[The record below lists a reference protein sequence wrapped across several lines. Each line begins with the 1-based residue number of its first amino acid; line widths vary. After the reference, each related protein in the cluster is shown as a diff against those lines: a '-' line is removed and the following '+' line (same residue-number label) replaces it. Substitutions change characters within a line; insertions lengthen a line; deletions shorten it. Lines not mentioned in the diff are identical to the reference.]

1 MAENV
6 LALVK
11 YLSSN
16 LSPLPTLTEGYTR
29 PSTVYFSHIGV
40 FIIYSFATA
49 RIMYSCLFLAVL
61 LLVQFGN
68 KLSGWSIWTAQA
80 KGVGAVLTG
89 CVGGLITP
97 NVVALVMT
105 KVLGKGM
112 SWFSNEHS
120 GVLLYGVPT
129 LLGPSISLPS
139 LHIRGDDAY

>member
-16 LSPLPTLTEGYTR
+16 RSPLPTLTEGYTR

-49 RIMYSCLFLAVL
+49 KIMYSCLFLAVL
-61 LLVQFGN
+61 LFVQFNN
-68 KLSGWSIWTAQA
+68 KLSGLSIWTAQA
-80 KGVGAVLTG
+80 KGVGAVLTAY
-89 CVGGLITP
+89 VGGVITP

-112 SWFSNEHS
+112 SWFANEHS
-120 GVLLYGVPT
+120 AVLLYGVPT
-129 LLGPSISLPS
+129 LLGPL
-139 LHIRGDDAY
+139 

>member
-16 LSPLPTLTEGYTR
+16 RSPLPTLTEGYTR

-49 RIMYSCLFLAVL
+49 KIMYSCLFLAVL
-61 LLVQFGN
+61 LFVHFGN
-68 KLSGWSIWTAQA
+68 KPSGSSVWTVQA
-80 KGVGAVLTG
+80 KGVVAVLTG
-89 CVGGLITP
+89 YVGGLIAP

-112 SWFSNEHS
+112 SWFANVHS
-120 GVLLYGVPT
+120 AVLLYGVPT
-129 LLGPSISLPS
+129 LLGSLIYP
-139 LHIRGDDAY
+139 LAYIRVNDR